1 MLRKTI
7 LRIIILFPVFSHA
20 QNNYPVI
27 KGSAPSF
34 YIDHTVGAKE
44 NYYSIGRLYNSS
56 PSMQIAPFNNQKMED
71 GLKVGQAIR
80 IPLNEGNFTQEAGV
94 AADEALVP
102 VQHIAGEKESLWSI
116 SSRYN
121 KVPVA
126 SIKKWNK
133 LEKEQV
139 SAGAR
144 LTVGFLKVKKD
155 QSSLSSL
162 AVSAQSMKSMAGTGA
177 EAGKDVAKKE
187 EAAVNKNVSPEPEKN
202 VDREQSEKEKRK
214 SDNSAGKST
223 DVNSGKHVAGGFF
236 KSAFD
241 KQESSR
247 ENRSGSAGVFKST
260 SGWDDGKYYCLYNDA
275 APGTIVKVINSSNKK
290 FVYAKV
296 LDAIPDMKQN
306 EGLIIRISN
315 AAAGELE
322 VSGNSFDCSV
332 SF

>member
-7 LRIIILFPVFSHA
+7 LWIIILFPVFSHA
-20 QNNYPVI
+20 QKNYPVI

-44 NYYSIGRLYNSS
+44 NYYSIGRLYNTS
-56 PSMQIAPFNNQKMED
+56 PSLQIAPFNNLKMED
-71 GLKVGQAIR
+71 GLKISQAIR
-80 IPLNEGNFTQEAGV
+80 IPLNEGNFTQEVSA
-94 AADEALVP
+94 AADEVLVP

-121 KVPVA
+121 KMPVA
-126 SIKKWNK
+126 SLKKWNK

-144 LTVGFLKVKKD
+144 LTVGFLKVKKE

-162 AVSAQSMKSMAGTGA
+162 AVSAQSMKSMAGTGV

-187 EAAVNKNVSPEPEKN
+187 EPAVIKTESPEPEKN
-202 VDREQSEKEKRK
+202 MVKEQSEKEKRK

-223 DVNSGKHVAGGFF
+223 DGDSGKNAAGGFF
-236 KSAFD
+236 RSAFD
-241 KQESSR
+241 KQESSK

-275 APGTIVKVINSSNKK
+275 APGTIVKVMNSSNRK

-315 AAAGELE
+315 AAAGELG
-322 VSGNSFDCSV
+322 VSGTSFDCSV
-332 SF
+332 IF